1 MFRIGRKKD
10 EFQDLLK
17 SLAAELSGAVATLKK
32 MTPGNSDLGEL
43 EATIKAHERRG
54 DELIHDLITKLN
66 KSFITPFDREDLHGL
81 SELMDDVLD
90 LVHACAFKMYFYG
103 VDKPIAQFD
112 TLVGILEKQVL
123 MTEEAMSDLFK
134 PDRVL
139 VLCKQIDDLEN
150 EADHVYHNMIRAMF
164 ETERDPIRLIKNKE
178 LVEDLESA
186 TDACEDVADALE
198 SVVVKY
204 A

>member
-17 SLAAELSGAVATLKK
+17 ALAAEISGAVDSLKK
-32 MTPGNSDLGEL
+32 MIPGASDLGEL
-43 EATIKAHERRG
+43 EATIKQHERRG

-66 KSFITPFDREDLHGL
+66 RSFITPFDREDLHGL

-90 LVHACAFKMYFYG
+90 LIHACAFKMYFYG
-103 VDKPIAQFD
+103 VDRPITQFEE
-112 TLVGILEKQVL
+112 LVAILERQVQL
-123 MTEEAMSDLFK
+123 TSEAIADLYK

-139 VLCKQIDDLEN
+139 ALCSQIDDLEN
-150 EADHVYHNMIRAMF
+150 QADHVHHNMIRTMF

-178 LVEDLESA
+178 VIEDLEAA